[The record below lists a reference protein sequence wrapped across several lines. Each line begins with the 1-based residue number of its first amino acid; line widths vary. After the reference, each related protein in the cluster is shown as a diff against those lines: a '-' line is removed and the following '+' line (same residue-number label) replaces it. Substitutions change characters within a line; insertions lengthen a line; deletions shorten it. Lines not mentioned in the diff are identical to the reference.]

1 MKKCNLVL
9 FTVLLSFMF
18 VFSSCGNAEAPET
31 KKDNAI
37 KEVQVEK
44 SNEFA
49 LLSEYLKTNGDYLN
63 AAPDQGGAP
72 QLIEATEVND
82 LVGGYVLIL
91 DLRSPK
97 SFAEGH
103 IPGAENVS
111 FGTLVNYMRDEVQVD
126 DYDKI
131 ILVCYTGQTSGMAT
145 ATLRMLG
152 YNTVYSMKWGMCA
165 WNKKFAESKWMARIS
180 DDYVEMLETSDNP
193 KASAGSFP
201 EINTGKTEAKD
212 ILVEQANRMLAKGF
226 GKMTAKVGDVFGD
239 PSAYY
244 IINVGSPELY
254 SAGHIPSAVF
264 YPMKGSLRFDK
275 DLNTLPTD
283 KPILVYC
290 ATGQYAAQVV
300 AYLRLLGYD
309 AYTLLYGANSFMHKV
324 LLEKNAPAFT
334 NKVVNNFE
342 YEESEFTGNATEE
355 EGAGG
360 C

>member
-1 MKKCNLVL
+1 MKKCNLL
-9 FTVLLSFMF
+9 LITVLLSFMF
-18 VFSSCGNAEAPET
+18 VLGSCGNTET
-31 KKDNAI
+31 PKDKEGNTN

-44 SNEFA
+44 ANEFTI
-49 LLSEYLKTNGDYLN
+49 LSEYLKTNGDYLN

-72 QLIEATEVND
+72 QLIEATEVNE
-82 LVGGYVLIL
+82 LLGGYVLIL

-103 IPGAENVS
+103 ISGAENVS

-126 DYDKI
+126 DFDKI
-131 ILVCYTGQTSGMAT
+131 VMVCYTGQTSGMAT
-145 ATLRMLG
+145 ATLRMMG
-152 YNTVYSMKWGMCA
+152 YNTVYSLKWGMSA
-165 WNKKFAESKWMARIS
+165 WNMKFAKAKWMARIS
-180 DDYVEMLETSDNP
+180 DDYVDMLETTDNA
-193 KASAGSFP
+193 KAAVGNFP
-201 EINTGKTEAKD
+201 EITTGNEDPKE
-212 ILVEQANRMLAKGF
+212 ILAEQANRMLAKGF
-226 GKMTAKVGDVFGD
+226 GKMTAKVSDVFSD

-244 IINVGSPELY
+244 IINVGTPESY
-254 SAGHIPSAVF
+254 SAGHIPSTVF
-264 YPMKGSLRFDK
+264 YPKKGSLSFDK

-300 AYLRLLGYD
+300 AYLRILGYD

-324 LLEKNAPAFT
+324 LVEKGIPAFT
-334 NKVVNNFE
+334 KKVVNDFE
-342 YEESEFTGNATEE
+342 YEESDFTGGAVEE